1 MHNNYFY
8 TCEYLMKIN
17 HRILGILPPHHQ
29 FCYFYALIFTNREMG
44 NNETNRFFYSD
55 GYRLGMEVVEKG
67 ITDESI
73 QEVVQILFSTMDGLI
88 GSLLQQ
94 AERSGVKV
102 DCAKGC
108 SWCCHQPV
116 FGHTFELQ
124 YLANQIRQ
132 TQTPDKVDEIRERAI
147 AKNNRVKA
155 MEEKEMLN
163 YKSPCPL
170 LENNACMTYD
180 ARPMACRIY
189 LSTRVASCLLFYSH
203 PAEPENYPALLDFPL
218 KAGRMLNQGFL
229 AALKQHNRPGKEFRL
244 EEGLSVFLKPL

>member
-1 MHNNYFY
+1 M
-8 TCEYLMKIN
+8 
-17 HRILGILPPHHQ
+17 GILLPHHQ
-29 FCYFYALIFTNREMG
+29 FCYFYALIFTDREMG
-44 NNETNRFFYSD
+44 NKEIDRIFYSD
-55 GYRLGMEVVEKG
+55 GYCLGMEVVEKG
-67 ITDESI
+67 ITDEYI
-73 QEVVQILFSTMDGLI
+73 QKGVQILLSTMDGLI

-124 YLANQIRQ
+124 YLVIQAKQNL
-132 TQTPDKVDEIRERAI
+132 PPVKVAEIMERATS
-147 AKNNRVKA
+147 KNNLVKA

-170 LENNACMTYD
+170 LENNTCMVYH

-189 LSTRVASCLLFYSH
+189 LSTNVASCLRFYSQ
-203 PAEPENYPALLDFPL
+203 PDDPENYPALLDFPL

-229 AALKQHNRPGKEFRL
+229 AALRQHGFTGTEYRI
-244 EEGLSVFLKPL
+244 EEGLSMFLKMQ

>member
-1 MHNNYFY
+1 MNKHE
-8 TCEYLMKIN
+8 TD
-17 HRILGILPPHHQ
+17 RI
-29 FCYFYALIFTNREMG
+29 
-44 NNETNRFFYSD
+44 FYSD
-55 GYRLGMEVVEKG
+55 GYRLGMAAVEKG

-73 QEVVQILFSTMDGLI
+73 QEGVQILLSTMDGLI

-116 FGHTFELQ
+116 FGHTFEMQ
-124 YLANQIRQ
+124 YLANQAKQ
-132 TQTPDKVDEIRERAI
+132 NLPPVKVAEIMERATS
-147 AKNNRVKA
+147 KNNLVKA

-170 LENNACMTYD
+170 LENNACIVYH

-189 LSTRVASCLLFYSH
+189 LSTSVESCLRFYSQ
-203 PAEPENYPALLDFPL
+203 PDDPENYPALLDFPL

-229 AALKQHNRPGKEFRL
+229 AALKQHGFTVTEYRI
-244 EEGLSVFLKPL
+244 EEGLSMFLKMQ